1 MRIGEKVL
9 RARKE
14 AGLTQKELSERADVS
29 RQWICTLEKNITQ
42 DVMFSTLCRVAK
54 ATNKPLE
61 YFADSIA

>member
-1 MRIGEKVL
+1 MNIGEKVL

-14 AGLTQKELSERADVS
+14 AGLTQKELSEKADVS

>member
-9 RARKE
+9 RAREE
-14 AGLTQKELSERADVS
+14 AGLTPTEFSERANVS
-29 RQWICTLEKNITQ
+29 RQWLYTLEKNITQ

-61 YFADSIA
+61 YFADSIG

>member
-1 MRIGEKVL
+1 MNIGEKVL

-14 AGLTQKELSERADVS
+14 AGLTPTELSKRANVS
-29 RQWICTLEKNITQ
+29 RQWICSLEKNITQ